1 MSVAPEYVPRV
12 DLFFHVVEAG
22 VVAVGDDGLALLL
35 EVVEA
40 VDNFAAEERG
50 AVGEGRFV
58 DDDFRALGLDALHH
72 ALD

>member
-1 MSVAPEYVPRV
+1 MSVAPEYIPRIY
-12 DLFFHVVEAG
+12 LFFNVVEAG
-22 VVAVGDDGLALLL
+22 VVAVGDDGLALPL

-50 AVGEGRFV
+50 AVGEGWFV
-58 DDDFRALGLDALHH
+58 NDYFRALGLDALHH